1 VDAIPG
7 RLNETSFLAERTGTF
22 FGQCSEICGL
32 QHAFMP
38 IQVEVVDIENYA
50 SHIEMLLN
58 EIEED
63 LE

>member
-1 VDAIPG
+1 VDAISG

>member
-1 VDAIPG
+1 VDAILG

-32 QHAFMP
+32 QHVFMS